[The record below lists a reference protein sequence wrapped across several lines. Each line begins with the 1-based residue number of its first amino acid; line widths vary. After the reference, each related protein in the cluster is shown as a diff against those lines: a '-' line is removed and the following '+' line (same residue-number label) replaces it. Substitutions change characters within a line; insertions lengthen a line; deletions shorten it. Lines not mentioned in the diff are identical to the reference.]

1 MSKKYHVIRGAS
13 LDQHF
18 TEIIRQQLGMYI
30 AECKQNRQDAARNV
44 NISKNKPWVPRSN
57 YNFKISAVKRGMK
70 KTVAVFDPC
79 TSMVTKQYTSMH
91 SAGTAAIMMEKNG
104 NEAEI
109 PVLTINSVKL
119 HIHKSAQD
127 PSLLLYG
134 YRWMFLD
141 DIRSG
146 NFALSA
152 KKLEDATVRKIC
164 TVSETTLAEFESIE
178 NAHKDWLEFKKIRK
192 AVLDEKEEDD
202 TIHYFDE
209 KFVNGNDNIDGIVWQ
224 KIEPKSGDI
233 VKVHVQEEEPVKD
246 ANEDTMNNND
256 KQGVIEDDVNDV
268 VESENV

>member
-1 MSKKYHVIRGAS
+1 MSKKCHVIRGVS

-18 TEIIRQQLGMYI
+18 TDFIRQQLGMYVSQ
-30 AECKQNRQDAARNV
+30 CKQDRQDATRNV
-44 NISKNKPWVPRSN
+44 NISKTKAWVPRSN
-57 YNFKISAVKRGMK
+57 CNFKISAVKRGMK

-146 NFALSA
+146 NFALSL
-152 KKLEDATVRKIC
+152 KKLKNATIRKVC
-164 TVSETTLAEFESIE
+164 TVSETVLGEFESIE
-178 NAHKDWLEFKKIRK
+178 NAHKDWLEFKKIRM
-192 AVLDEKEEDD
+192 AVLDENEEDD
-202 TIHYFDE
+202 TIQYFEE
-209 KFVNGNDNIDGIVWQ
+209 KFVRGNNNIDDIVWE
-224 KIEPKSGDI
+224 KIEPKSEEEKGY
-233 VKVHVQEEEPVKD
+233 VQEKQPAKD
-246 ANEDTMNNND
+246 ANEDTANNND
-256 KQGVIEDDVNDV
+256 RKRVTEVDKNDV
-268 VESENV
+268 VESEQV